1 MKIPP
6 EILERVKT
14 QDHEHVMPESH
25 FCERTGYYHKDCVC
39 SCEKCMDARR
49 GFVATAAPIGE
60 WTLRN
65 SRPATPGVH
74 RAWTGGDSKPGY
86 GSNPPADTR
95 IKRLK
100 EQKT

>member
-6 EILERVKT
+6 EILKRFGGGGDDE
-14 QDHEHVMPESH
+14 MPESH

-49 GFVATAAPIGE
+49 GFVATEAPIGA

-65 SRPATPGVH
+65 SRLPTLGVR
-74 RAWTGGDSKPGY
+74 RAWVDAGQQPGY
-86 GSNPPADTR
+86 GSNPPADVR
-95 IKRLK
+95 IKKRK
-100 EQKT
+100 KQ